1 MYSILKRPLLQ
12 PIIPQT
18 IIKVVEHLL
27 ANNINESD
35 MVMALMIIM
44 L

>member
-27 ANNINESD
+27 ANNINERD
-35 MVMALMIIM
+35 MVITLKIIM